1 MNYAGK
7 FDAKSSVAGLGVH
20 VGDHAHVDSVS
31 PHTTHAP
38 ADAIIVPDAQLLFNG
53 DFKRSGVDL
62 ILSKDDQELVLHD
75 YFKGEKRAALSSPDG
90 AHLTGDIVKA
100 LAGHVEYAQADGSA
114 SVSHVIGHVT
124 KLAGTATAIRN
135 GVSIILN
142 QGDNVEKG
150 DVVQSGSGSTLGI
163 TFIDGTVFGL
173 SSNARMVLNEMVYDP
188 NASNNSSLLSLVAGT
203 ITFIA
208 GDTAKHG
215 DMKVDTPVA
224 TMGIRG
230 TAVLVEID
238 FDVGGQGGLPDAK
251 FQVLVE
257 PDGTTGSYILF
268 DKVTLTPFAIVD
280 RAGLQFNFSNGNLSQ
295 STTGLSSEIQ
305 KLITDVFS
313 IKFTDSNTKTLDHYT
328 DALIPNELFPIKV
341 GDINALPIVFNLHT
355 SVDTAFSNSVG
366 PPDPHV
372 HTNQAPTAVILNANG
387 QPATGFQVTELP
399 GVTHSSALDTA
410 SATVSF
416 VDINVGDAPT
426 VSTKFDSFTYENA
439 AHANVTAT
447 LSAQQ
452 LADIAAVENKLIVV
466 ADPNNSSFGSAT
478 WTYSVADGSFDF
490 LAAGET
496 LTLTYDAFVNNNYLP
511 SDQVTEV
518 KFTITIIGTNDLPT
532 ITASSGEILRPP
544 SVGAI
549 ANDTVSGIIKFTDA
563 DLTDRPVASATFS
576 SLQVFDA
583 QNHDVTSTLTA
594 SQLAAAQ
601 AVEVPLVIQQG
612 AGNTNNGSANWTYS
626 VADQAFNFLAPG
638 ETLVLD
644 YTAQINDG
652 HGGLVSQLIT
662 VAVTEPLLGSAVLA
676 AGVDTNSLGLPT
688 ETFAGVV
695 PGSISN
701 NGAGHGDFYS
711 VTLDAMF
718 SGSGNAG
725 VVNGS
730 GPNSLAPFVGPSP
743 GQADT
748 SDYLSVGAFGSET
761 ITFATEQNAFGLY
774 WGSVDSY
781 NTLSFYNGA
790 VLVASYT
797 GAEILPMLAG
807 NPGNFADNGY
817 VEFANLGSFNEV
829 VLGSGANAFEVTNIS
844 SGTIASG
851 VTEIASG
858 ANLAITGANTTTAI
872 AFEGAGG
879 TLTISGAAL
888 DTSLNFTPTIS
899 GLDASDF
906 IDFQGTV
913 TSAFFNSGVLT
924 LLDGNDPVAYLHLAG
939 DYSNDAFTVATI
951 GSNLSQIVDPP
962 ATHATIASGG
972 VLEVN
977 SASTENVT
985 FESVAGTLQLDQPS
999 VFQGQI
1005 AGLSGV
1011 GDVLDLAGIGI
1022 ADTAISVTFNAQNDT
1037 TVLATYD
1044 PQNHQMAQL
1053 TLDGDYSAATFNAT
1067 SDGSGGIN
1075 IQEAPAQITIAS
1087 GETIAIAS
1095 AGISAENV
1103 TFQNS
1108 TGNLTLDNPSNFN
1121 GVISGFAGNGAQAGS
1136 DQIDLKGIN
1145 YNSSSFSE
1153 SYNST
1158 TDALSV
1164 SDGTNSTVL
1173 HFTGTYQAADFSFQS
1188 DGSGG
1193 TIVYDPPV
1201 SSAPAPTMIV
1211 ASAPNQTLTGNA
1223 ASDNFVFNF
1232 ANVGQA
1238 TVTDFHP
1245 ATDVL
1250 QFNSQLFANIQA
1262 ALNATHDDGHGNT
1275 VVALD
1280 AHDTITLSGVV
1291 KAQLHASDFHFV

>member
-1 MNYAGK
+1 MHA
-7 FDAKSSVAGLGVH
+7 
-20 VGDHAHVDSVS
+20 GDHAHVDSVS

-62 ILSKDDQELVLHD
+62 ILSRDDQELVLHD

-188 NASNNSSLLSLVAGT
+188 NGSNNSSLLSLVAGT

-208 GDTAKHG
+208 GESAKHG
-215 DMKVDTPVA
+215 DMKIDTPVA

-238 FDVGGQGGLPDAK
+238 FDTSGQNGLPDTK

-268 DKVTLTPFAIVD
+268 DKVTLTPFAVVD

-313 IKFTDSNTKTLDHYT
+313 IKFTDSNTRTFDHFT
-328 DALIPNELFPIKV
+328 DALIPNEFFPIKI
-341 GDINALPIVFNLHT
+341 GAINALPIVLDLHT
-355 SVDTAFSNSVG
+355 PVNTASSNSVVVS
-366 PPDPHV
+366 DPHV
-372 HTNQAPTAVILNANG
+372 HTNQAPTAVILNASG
-387 QPATGFQVTELP
+387 QPTTGFQITELP
-399 GVTHSSALDTA
+399 AVTHSSALDTT
-410 SATVSF
+410 SGKVSF

-439 AHANVTAT
+439 AHADVTAT

-452 LADIAAVENKLIVV
+452 LADIAAVEGKLVVV
-466 ADPNNSSFGSAT
+466 ADPNNSYFGSAT
-478 WTYSVADGSFDF
+478 LTYSVADGSFDF

-496 LTLTYDAFVNNNYLP
+496 LTLTYDAFVDSNYIP
-511 SDQVTEV
+511 SDLVTEV
-518 KFTITIIGTNDLPT
+518 KFTVTITGTNDLPT
-532 ITASSGEILRPP
+532 ITASSGEILRP
-544 SVGAI
+544 SSGNAI
-549 ANDTVSGIIKFTDA
+549 ANDTISGTIKFTDV

-644 YTAQINDG
+644 YTAQVNDG
-652 HGGLVSQLIT
+652 HGGLVSQPII
-662 VAVTEPLLGSAVLA
+662 VAVTEPVLGSAVLA

-695 PGSISN
+695 PGSVSN

-725 VVNGS
+725 IVNGS
-730 GPNSLAPFVGPSP
+730 SINISLAPIVGPSP
-743 GQADT
+743 GQPDT
-748 SDYLSVGAFGSET
+748 SDYLSVGANSSET
-761 ITFATEQNAFGLY
+761 ITFASEQNAFGLY
-774 WGSVDSY
+774 WGSIDTY
-781 NTLSFYNGA
+781 NTISFYNGA

-807 NPGNFADNGY
+807 NPGNFALNGY
-817 VEFANLGSFNEV
+817 VEFANLGLFNEV

-851 VTEIASG
+851 ATEIASG
-858 ANLAITGANTTTAI
+858 TNLAITGANTATGI

-939 DYSNDAFTVATI
+939 DYSSDAFTVAMI
-951 GSNLSQIVDPP
+951 GNNLSQIVDPP
-962 ATHATIASGG
+962 ATHATIASGEI
-972 VLEVN
+972 LEVN
-977 SASTENVT
+977 TASSENVT

-999 VFQGQI
+999 SFQGQI
-1005 AGLSGV
+1005 AGLSGA

-1022 ADTAISVTFNAQNDT
+1022 TDTAINVTFNAQNDT
-1037 TVLATYD
+1037 TVLAAYD
-1044 PQNHQMAQL
+1044 LQNHQMAQL

-1067 SDGSGGIN
+1067 SDGTGGIN

-1087 GETIAIAS
+1087 GETIALAS

-1103 TFQNS
+1103 AFQNS

-1145 YNSSSFSE
+1145 YNASSFSQ

-1158 TDALSV
+1158 TDTLSL

-1173 HFTGTYQAADFSFQS
+1173 HFTGTYQAADFGFQS

-1193 TIVYDPPV
+1193 TIVYDPPG
-1201 SSAPAPTMIV
+1201 SSAPAPSMIV
-1211 ASAPNQTLTGNA
+1211 ASVPNQTLTGNA

-1280 AHDTITLSGVV
+1280 ASATTITLSGVV
-1291 KAQLHASDFHFV
+1291 KAAQLHASEGFHFI